1 MVELSCPQSREPRSC
16 SVFHALDEC
25 SFVLRYIKS
34 LLETC
39 NLSFTAC
46 FAILQGLWPG
56 NTPYRELDVIHK
68 DCTEPCSDGVFIWC
82 QLSNRFVQ
90 RDAASATSISTL
102 ANVPERS
109 VATTSNRL
117 RMLPPATPDLA
128 CFQALRVAHPEGV
141 QLHLHSSRGGRPLPS
156 EQR

>member
-1 MVELSCPQSREPRSC
+1 MDSAKESKPLLRLTQVSGDIGLQPKNQTTVATEDYTISALVRWTRPTVLKLQLNCAPSR
-16 SVFHALDEC
+16 
-25 SFVLRYIKS
+25 S
-34 LLETC
+34 L
-39 NLSFTAC
+39 A
-46 FAILQGLWPG
+46 W
-56 NTPYRELDVIHK
+56 
-68 DCTEPCSDGVFIWC
+68 CTEPCSDGVFIWC

-102 ANVPERS
+102 ANVPEKS
-109 VATTSNRL
+109 VTTTSNRL